1 MNVGRLFA
9 KIQLIIIAYCF
20 VAAFNSGQSKS
31 KGCSLETHKF
41 QVHSTA
47 NYSWSQNDELCL
59 RILQFSCFRPLP
71 MKESHR
77 KAKKN

>member
-1 MNVGRLFA
+1 M
-9 KIQLIIIAYCF
+9 
-20 VAAFNSGQSKS
+20 
-31 KGCSLETHKF
+31 SLETRKF
-41 QVHSTA
+41 QLNSTA

-77 KAKKN
+77 KAKTIDKNDQGAGMMGGRDKYN